1 MKTFI
6 NLFLIIF
13 FLLPIKLSAQ
23 TTDWVEDSLAF
34 YDKKIKSELKKEN
47 YDEVSDLIK
56 FLSDKGEK
64 TLNPLIFGYF
74 YELGKNDALA
84 QQHNIKGLI
93 YNYVGSMEFF
103 RSDIQ
108 AAKSAFKLALVN
120 FQLADKKANAAGMAM
135 NLGVLQER
143 AMQYDSAILS
153 YEHAITIFQILSDT
167 TGVAMCLENIALAYN
182 YKGEYS
188 KSLTFLNKT
197 DSILKL
203 NTPANHGRWTNLYYN
218 RANVLSS
225 LGSLDSA
232 LYYLYK
238 GLKIS
243 EELDDERRKAMAYI
257 ELATLYKKLDDKKNW
272 LRYTKLGLEFSEKTN
287 NGLRI
292 TELNNRLGY
301 HYLEQ
306 GNLDSAAYFANKSLD
321 YFRDNNFSEGLAKGY
336 LLRGTV
342 SYEKKDYSKALKEY
356 QLALENIGSTE
367 STELASIYHGLG
379 YTYSKLN
386 LLDYANEY
394 LTKALDLRLG
404 WGELENIKLSYKA
417 LSELNKT
424 KGDYKKAYEYYVIF
438 KKYEDSVFNETTIRQ
453 IAEIQTAYET
463 EKKDQ
468 AIAGLE
474 QESQIQKLLGER
486 QRSQIYLSSGGFALF
501 LIVAFV
507 FYNRS
512 RLKHKA
518 NRMLET
524 KNQLI
529 EKQHQEKEMLL
540 KEIHHRVKNNLQ
552 IISSLLSMQ
561 TRGMH
566 DTKMIDAMKESQSRV
581 KTMALIHEKLYQYDN
596 LARINMKEYMKEL
609 SDFLSQTYCS
619 EKEIKVIIETNDVL
633 LDLDTAV
640 PLGLITN
647 ELLTNAHKYAFQDMD
662 KGEIKIMLKTIEK
675 NGYNLIISDTGKGM
689 DKDIDISK
697 SSSLGLKLVRTLIK
711 QISGDLSITVNPGA
725 TFSILFRENTI
736 TT

>member
-1 MKTFI
+1 
-6 NLFLIIF
+6 
-13 FLLPIKLSAQ
+13 
-23 TTDWVEDSLAF
+23 LAF
-34 YDKKIKSELKKEN
+34 YDKKIKTELKKGN

-64 TLNPLIFGYF
+64 TLNPLIFSYF

-103 RSDIQ
+103 RSDMQ

-153 YEHAITIFQILSDT
+153 YEHAIPIFQTLSDT
-167 TGVAMCLENIALAYN
+167 VGVAMCLENIALAYN

-188 KSLTFLNKT
+188 KSLVFFNKT
-197 DSILKL
+197 DSVLKI
-203 NTPANHGRWTNLYYN
+203 NTPVNHGRWTNLYYN
-218 RANVLSS
+218 RANVLSN
-225 LGSLDSA
+225 LGRLDSA

-243 EELDDERRKAMAYI
+243 EELDDDRRKAMAYI
-257 ELATLYKKLDDKKNW
+257 ELAGLHKKLDDKKKW

-342 SYEKKDYSKALKEY
+342 SYEKKEYSKALKEY
-356 QLALENIGSTE
+356 QLAMENIGSTE

-379 YTYSKLN
+379 HTYLKLN
-386 LLDYANEY
+386 FFDYANEY

-404 WGELENIKLSYKA
+404 WGELENIRLSYEA

-424 KGDYKKAYEYYVIF
+424 KGDYKKAYEYYVLF
-438 KKYEDSVFNETTIRQ
+438 KTYGDSVFNETTIRQ
-453 IAEIQTAYET
+453 IAEIQTVYET

-474 QESQIQKLLGER
+474 QETQIQRLLGER

-501 LIVAFV
+501 LIIAFV
-507 FYNRS
+507 FFNRS

-540 KEIHHRVKNNLQ
+540 REIHHRVKNNLQ

-596 LARINMKEYMKEL
+596 LARINMKEYMNEL
-609 SDFLSQTYCS
+609 SDFLAQTYRS
-619 EKEIKVIIETNDVL
+619 DKEIKVIIEANDVL

-662 KGEIKIMLKTIEK
+662 QGEIKIMLRNIEDD
-675 NGYNLIISDTGKGM
+675 GYKLVISDTGKGM
-689 DKDIDISK
+689 DKDIDISH
-697 SSSLGLKLVRTLIK
+697 SSSLGLKLVRTLTK
-711 QISGDLSITVNPGA
+711 QINGDLSISVNPGA
-725 TFSILFRENTI
+725 TFSIYFRENFLAV
-736 TT
+736 